1 MTIVRHPLFRW
12 ILTAVLLY
20 LMAWQ
25 LYTKS
30 DHFNAFRLD
39 TVRLAGGYIF
49 LVFLLMPLN
58 WFLEMVKWQHFLR
71 IHAPI
76 PFAQLV
82 RPVLGGIALSIFTPN
97 RIGEYGGRILRMP
110 YEIRWPVALSTLA
123 GSICQNLVAFSAG
136 VLSFILIFP
145 DLLFLK
151 VLAILSVSAVFIGF
165 FNLRMIISW
174 VCSLRLHPVFQKVLC
189 QLRFLE
195 DYSPP
200 VLFRGLSIAA
210 ARYIIYVGQFV
221 ILLHVF
227 SPGIPL
233 GTLFLGVSALYLFH
247 TIVPLPP
254 VADVLA
260 RTNVAL
266 ILWSGSGMSELSISL
281 ASLLVWCIN
290 LLIPA
295 IIGSI
300 ILSTTTPGNSFNTHD
315 QHLSPSYKPVIAD
328 QPPGT

>member
-12 ILTAVLLY
+12 LLTALLLC
-20 LMAWQ
+20 LMVWQ
-25 LYTKS
+25 LWTKS
-30 DHFNAFRLD
+30 DHFSAFSLD
-39 TVRLAGGYIF
+39 SLRLAGWYIF
-49 LVFLLMPLN
+49 LVLLLMPLN
-58 WFLEMVKWQHFLR
+58 WYLETVKWQNFLG
-71 IHAPI
+71 IHAQI
-76 PFAQLV
+76 PFAGLV
-82 RPVLGGIALSIFTPN
+82 KAVFGGIALSIFTPN
-97 RIGEYGGRILRMP
+97 RIGEYGGRIIRMP
-110 YEIRWPVALSTLA
+110 YEIRWPVAISTLA
-123 GSICQNLVAFSAG
+123 GSISQNLVAFSAG
-136 VLSFILIFP
+136 VLSFVLIFP
-145 DLLFLK
+145 DLLLLK
-151 VLAILSVSAVFIGF
+151 VTALLSVTAVIIGF
-165 FNLRMIISW
+165 FNLRAIVAW
-174 VCSLRLHPVFQKVLC
+174 VCSLRLHPVFQKVLW

-195 DYSPP
+195 DYSTS
-200 VLFRGLSIAA
+200 VLLRGLSIAA

-221 ILLHVF
+221 ILLHAF

-266 ILWSGSGMSELSISL
+266 ILWAGSGMSELSISL

-295 IIGSI
+295 MVGSI

-315 QHLSPSYKPVIAD
+315 QHLSPSYEPVIAD
-328 QPPGT
+328 QPPTI